1 MASFEQLLS
10 GDENE
15 LAIMFARFR
24 AEPSGDPERQL
35 ANISQGLGLNTSQL
49 ICGFGFNVNAIHLPR
64 ALNALGFSSYDA
76 LWGQRN
82 YTFINDVYRMLSID
96 NVISIYLEVGSDLDA
111 HDFIPDLVL
120 SRLNSIESQIEATI
134 NPVMLGSYKLEIRA
148 VYENHVVAPDLV
160 DTRLE
165 PQYEVLRGIVDEVIL
180 IVESGTL
187 TPDDVLSR
195 PGVSADEKRKLLFRG
210 LVDRDQISA
219 RLQAPDISE
228 LERKLLSQAL
238 ENE

>member
-15 LAIMFARFR
+15 LAILFARYR
-24 AEPSGDPERQL
+24 TERSGDPEGQL
-35 ANISQGLGLNTSQL
+35 AAVSQDLGLNTTQL
-49 ICGFGFNVNAIHLPR
+49 ICGLGFNVNSIRLPR

-82 YTFINDVYRMLSID
+82 YTFINDVYRYLSID
-96 NVISIYLEVGSDLDA
+96 NVISIYVEVGKDPEG

-148 VYENHVVAPDLV
+148 VYENHVAPPELV
-160 DTRLE
+160 ETRLE
-165 PQYEVLRGIVDEVIL
+165 PQYEVLRGIVDEAIL
-180 IVESGTL
+180 IVETGTL
-187 TPDDVLSR
+187 TAEDVLSR
-195 PGVSADEKRKLLFRG
+195 PGVSADEKRKLLFRD
-210 LVDRDQISA
+210 LVNREQVTA
-219 RLQAPDISE
+219 RLQAADISD
-228 LERKLLSQAL
+228 LERKILSEAL
-238 ENE
+238 ESH